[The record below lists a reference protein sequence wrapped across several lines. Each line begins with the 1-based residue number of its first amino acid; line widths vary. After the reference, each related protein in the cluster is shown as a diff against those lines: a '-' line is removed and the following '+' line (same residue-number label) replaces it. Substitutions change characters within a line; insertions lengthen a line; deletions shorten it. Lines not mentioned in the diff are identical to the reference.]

1 MHSTV
6 PCVKIACKIIAYGHS
21 SCQAGLNVY
30 STTFQS
36 ACTQYYTC
44 CAITKRRQDIE
55 STHLGGVGAMRTVK
69 GKVTLDRLSAVLP
82 GEGGETM
89 VKETSPLAMSSTAAA
104 SGSTLMKRARKPDQG
119 HSMLLYSNFT
129 LRYCPATLVLL
140 KTGVP
145 SNRPALRRLIQLFT
159 ILLTPLPSFPLVHRG
174 WLTSRV
180 RESHTSSEVQ

>member
-1 MHSTV
+1 
-6 PCVKIACKIIAYGHS
+6 
-21 SCQAGLNVY
+21 
-30 STTFQS
+30 
-36 ACTQYYTC
+36 
-44 CAITKRRQDIE
+44 
-55 STHLGGVGAMRTVK
+55 MRTVK

-140 KTGVP
+140 KTGAP
-145 SNRPALRRLIQLFT
+145 SNRPALRRLIQLFN
-159 ILLTPLPSFPLVHRG
+159 ILPSLNPFLPVVHRG
-174 WLTSRV
+174 
-180 RESHTSSEVQ
+180 